1 MLNINSKISRAL
13 FIMKQVKFSLPKE
26 SLRTLY
32 FSLIHPHLTYGIL
45 AWGYAK
51 TNLLHKTEILQK
63 RALRTIHNKKYNSH
77 TDPLFKQSGILK
89 LSDLYQQE
97 IMLFMHDYTHDKL
110 PRSFQNLYKFNRNM
124 HGAYETRQNQL
135 FFVHRTKSRFV
146 DKLPLFYFPTMWN
159 KWSTQLD
166 VNTTYSYLKRS
177 IKNIFLNSY
186 AASVTCDNPL
196 CGDCHTI

>member
-1 MLNINSKISRAL
+1 
-13 FIMKQVKFSLPKE
+13 MKQVKFSLPKE

-45 AWGYAK
+45 AWGNAK
-51 TNLLHKTEILQK
+51 TKLLHKTDILQK
-63 RALRTIHNKKYNSH
+63 RALRTIHN
-77 TDPLFKQSGILK
+77 ILK

-97 IMLFMHDYTHDKL
+97 SMLFMHDYTHDKL

-135 FFVHRTKSRFV
+135 FFVHRKKSRFV

-166 VNTTYSYLKRS
+166 VNTAYSYVKRS
-177 IKNIFLNSY
+177 IKTIFLNSY

-196 CGDCHTI
+196 CGDWHTI